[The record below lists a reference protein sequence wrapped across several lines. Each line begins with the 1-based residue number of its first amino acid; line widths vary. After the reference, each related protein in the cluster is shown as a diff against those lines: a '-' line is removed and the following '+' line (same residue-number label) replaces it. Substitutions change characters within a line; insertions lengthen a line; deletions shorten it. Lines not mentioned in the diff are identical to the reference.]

1 MRASVSKA
9 SLNTESTAKSDSS
22 SSVATPSSSMLT
34 VDIEAAS
41 AKSVP
46 LGLETGGL
54 SAMPMAKA
62 VNAANAALMER
73 TPFAID
79 DTKEDDEDEDEDEDP
94 FGDEND
100 EVMDEVRLFDSLFD
114 SLLKWI
120 D

>member
-1 MRASVSKA
+1 M
-9 SLNTESTAKSDSS
+9 
-22 SSVATPSSSMLT
+22 PT

-62 VNAANAALMER
+62 VNAVNAALMER

-79 DTKEDDEDEDEDEDP
+79 DAKEDDDDDDDEDP
-94 FGDEND
+94 FGEEND
-100 EVMDEVRLFDSLFD
+100 EVMDEVLIFCYSGLTN
-114 SLLKWI
+114 LGE
-120 D
+120 